1 MSENG
6 TDHVTFEEIMF
17 TLTAATQDT
26 FSMFLSV
33 ELFAGKVIKK
43 IEPINADVVAIV
55 GIGGERVGYVM
66 IAADDANALS
76 ITRKMM
82 MTDDVE
88 DSAICDAFGEL
99 ANNIAGVFKSKYA
112 EAYGKVAMGLP
123 LVVAGKISPIGAL
136 NAGVSG
142 SVNVKQ
148 QGAIIPFMAPQ
159 DNIAFHVMV
168 YI

>member
-1 MSENG
+1 MSENNAIE
-6 TDHVTFEEIMF
+6 VTFEEIMF

-26 FSMFLSV
+26 FSMFLGV
-33 ELFAGKVIKK
+33 DLFAGKVIRK
-43 IEPINADVVAIV
+43 IEPIRADVVAIV
-55 GIGGERVGYVM
+55 GVGGERVGYVM
-66 IAADDANALS
+66 IAASDENALR
-76 ITRKMM
+76 ITKKML
-82 MTDDVE
+82 MTEDVV
-88 DSAICDAFGEL
+88 DASVCDAFGEL

-136 NAGVSG
+136 NAGSG

-148 QGAIIPFMAPQ
+148 QGAIIPFMAHAEQ
-159 DNIAFHVMV
+159 IAFHVMV